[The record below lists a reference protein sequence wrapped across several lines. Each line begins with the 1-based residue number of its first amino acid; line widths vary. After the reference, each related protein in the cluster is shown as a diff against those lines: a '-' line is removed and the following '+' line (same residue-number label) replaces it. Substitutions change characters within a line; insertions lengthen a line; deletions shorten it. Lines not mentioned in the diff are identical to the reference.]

1 MQRVIR
7 PVVSIM
13 LYMGILFSKPKSTI
27 RLIVLDN
34 NINYFKMFNI
44 SICIIL
50 SFPEASKHNRSK
62 NKSQN
67 RPYDI
72 IAY

>member
-13 LYMGILFSKPKSTI
+13 LYMEILFSKPKSAI
-27 RLIVLDN
+27 QLIVLDN

-44 SICIIL
+44 V
-50 SFPEASKHNRSK
+50 FV
-62 NKSQN
+62 
-67 RPYDI
+67 
-72 IAY
+72 